1 MKELFPHKNNQYCI
15 FTKLET
21 GNNYVYKVELL
32 IWHDHQIKQFTVL
45 SMSKFN
51 WRKIY

>member
-32 IWHDHQIKQFTVL
+32 IWHDHPINSTQFLVITH
-45 SMSKFN
+45 MSKYN
-51 WRKIY
+51 